1 MKEPDTQLP
10 PGFWT
15 ASQDHGR
22 TAFPDGHGPAIL
34 SPERAPHQGHCGFWA
49 VCSARIAAPWAPDST
64 VGAGFNSTQ
73 RSC

>member
-22 TAFPDGHGPAIL
+22 TAFPDGHAPIF
-34 SPERAPHQGHCGFWA
+34 SPERAPHQGHCGFCA
-49 VCSARIAAPWAPDST
+49 VATYLPSFEGICQTPAT
-64 VGAGFNSTQ
+64 
-73 RSC
+73 

>member
-22 TAFPDGHGPAIL
+22 TASPDGHAPIF
-34 SPERAPHQGHCGFWA
+34 SPERAPHQGHPG
-49 VCSARIAAPWAPDST
+49 
-64 VGAGFNSTQ
+64 
-73 RSC
+73 